1 MKWLPLTAHLRDTG
15 QVAGLLWEH
24 WLNDGVRQT
33 VTRSLDEPDEERA
46 RTLVCF
52 LGAVHDIGKA
62 TPAFQTQKG
71 YANSP
76 DLDRHLL
83 ERLERAGFGVLSGAS
98 LASPKESH
106 HALAGQAILQAA
118 GIRPDIASIV
128 GAHHGKPVDDP
139 FGVKDQLAAYPAN
152 YYDSPLLGQGQAVR

>member
-1 MKWLPLTAHLRDTG
+1 MIRRPPRSTLFPYTTLFRSAT
-15 QVAGLLWEH
+15 
-24 WLNDGVRQT
+24 NDGVRQT

-83 ERLERAGFGVLSGAS
+83 ERLEWAGFGVLSGAS
-98 LASPKESH
+98 LASLKESH

-118 GIRPDIASIV
+118 GIRPDIVISICV
-128 GAHHGKPVDDP
+128 LNGYFK
-139 FGVKDQLAAYPAN
+139 
-152 YYDSPLLGQGQAVR
+152 